1 MEKELLAQ
9 GENLMRICNS
19 CRYCEGFCAVWR
31 AMEYRREFPAGD
43 LNYLANLCHDCQ
55 ECYYACQY
63 APPHEWDINPPLTFA
78 RIRTRSYEQYAWP
91 APLAAAFRANGLVA
105 ALVTALAC
113 VLFQFG
119 VVIAHGM
126 AALSTPVPG
135 GDFYQVASHGALVT
149 VFGLAA
155 LFSLTALAVGFVRFC
170 RDIGE
175 NPLGLFSPS
184 NLEVTLKET
193 LRLDYLDDGGWGC
206 SYPGEDSSP
215 VRRWLHHFTFYGFL
229 LCFASTTVAAIY
241 DYVFGWPAPYGYGSL
256 PVILGTLG
264 GLGLLVGPAGL
275 LVLKQRRNRDI
286 TDAGQSRNGHGLPGA
301 PAARERER
309 PAPAGAAPELGHG
322 DAARRAPR
330 HRHGAFPHLPL
341 REVRSRHLPFRGDRE
356 IRARAQAQAGAGGMR
371 K

>member
-31 AMEYRREFPAGD
+31 AMEYRREFPPGD
-43 LNYLANLCHDCQ
+43 LNYLANLCHDCS

-91 APLAAAFRANGLVA
+91 GVLARAFRTNGLVV

-119 VVIAHGM
+119 VVIVHGM
-126 AALSTPVPG
+126 ASLSTPVPG
-135 GDFYQVASHGALVT
+135 GDFYQVASHGALVAA
-149 VFGLAA
+149 FGLAG
-155 LFSLTALAVGFVRFC
+155 LFSAAALAIGLVRFC

-175 NPLGLFSPS
+175 KPSDLFSPT

-193 LRLDYLDDGGWGC
+193 LRLDYLDGGGFGC
-206 SYPGEDSSP
+206 TYPGEDSSP
-215 VRRWLHHFTFYGFL
+215 LRRWFHHFTFYGFL
-229 LCFASTTVAAIY
+229 LCFASTTVAAIC
-241 DYVFGWPAPYGYGSL
+241 DYVFQWPAPYGYLSL
-256 PVILGTLG
+256 PVILGFLG

-275 LVLKQRRNRDI
+275 LALKRRRNRDI
-286 TDAGQSRNGHGLPGA
+286 TNEGQVGMDTAFLVLLLLASASGLLLLILRQGSAMGTLLVVHLGIVMGVFLTMPFSKFVHGLYRFAAIAKFALERKRKQVLGA
-301 PAARERER
+301 
-309 PAPAGAAPELGHG
+309 
-322 DAARRAPR
+322 
-330 HRHGAFPHLPL
+330 
-341 REVRSRHLPFRGDRE
+341 
-356 IRARAQAQAGAGGMR
+356 
-371 K
+371 

>member
-63 APPHEWDINPPLTFA
+63 APPHEWDINPPMTFA
-78 RIRTRSYEQYAWP
+78 KIRTHSYEQYAWP
-91 APLAAAFRANGLVA
+91 RTFASAFRANGWVA

-113 VLFQFG
+113 VLFQLG
-119 VVIAHGM
+119 VMVVQGI
-126 AALSTPVPG
+126 AALSTAVPG
-135 GDFYQVASHGALVT
+135 GNFYQVTSHGALVA
-149 VFGLAA
+149 VFGLAV
-155 LFSLTALAVGFVRFC
+155 LFSLAALGVGLVRFC

-175 NPLGLFSPS
+175 KLLDLFSPS
-184 NLEVTLKET
+184 NLEVALKET
-193 LRLDYLDDGGWGC
+193 LRLEYLDNAGWGC

-215 VRRWLHHFTFYGFL
+215 VRRWLHHLTFYGFL
-229 LCFASTTVAAIY
+229 LCFAATTVAAIY

-264 GLGLLVGPAGL
+264 GIGLLVGPAGL
-275 LVLKQRRNRDI
+275 LVLKRRRNLDI
-286 TDAGQSRNGHGLPGA
+286 TYEGQAGMDTAFLVLLLLASATGL
-301 PAARERER
+301 
-309 PAPAGAAPELGHG
+309 L
-322 DAARRAPR
+322 
-330 HRHGAFPHLPL
+330 LLVL
-341 REVRSRHLPFRGDRE
+341 RETSAMGTLLVVHLGVVMGLFLNFPYGKFVHGIYRFAAIAKFALERK
-356 IRARAQAQAGAGGMR
+356 RKQVLGA
-371 K
+371 

>member
-1 MEKELLAQ
+1 M
-9 GENLMRICNS
+9 
-19 CRYCEGFCAVWR
+19 
-31 AMEYRREFPAGD
+31 
-43 LNYLANLCHDCQ
+43 
-55 ECYYACQY
+55 
-63 APPHEWDINPPLTFA
+63 
-78 RIRTRSYEQYAWP
+78 
-91 APLAAAFRANGLVA
+91 
-105 ALVTALAC
+105 TALAC

-155 LFSLTALAVGFVRFC
+155 LFSLTALAVGLLPRASAATSE
-170 RDIGE
+170 RD
-175 NPLGLFSPS
+175 PLGLFSPS

-193 LRLDYLDDGGWGC
+193 LRLDYLDNGGWGC

-215 VRRWLHHFTFYGFL
+215 VRRWLHHFTFYGFM

-264 GLGLLVGPAGL
+264 GLGLLVGPA
-275 LVLKQRRNRDI
+275 R
-286 TDAGQSRNGHGLPGA
+286 
-301 PAARERER
+301 AAR
-309 PAPAGAAPELGHG
+309 PQAAPQPGHHRRGASLECTRPSWRSCCSRARAACSCWRCADFGHG

-330 HRHGAFPHLPL
+330 HRHGAFPHLPYGKFVHGIYRFAAIAKFAL
-341 REVRSRHLPFRGDRE
+341 ERKRKRRVP
-356 IRARAQAQAGAGGMR
+356 GA
-371 K
+371 